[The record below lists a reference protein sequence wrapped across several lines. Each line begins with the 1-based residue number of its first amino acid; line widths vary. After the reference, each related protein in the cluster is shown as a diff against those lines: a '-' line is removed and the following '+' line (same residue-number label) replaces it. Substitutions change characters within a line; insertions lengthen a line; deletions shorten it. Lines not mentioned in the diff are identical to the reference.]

1 MSGARSLTPGSSLPT
16 AVLEK
21 ANKKQK
27 FVPPGDDERPWGQ
40 ALRAWLDLR
49 GLAQAELARDAGL
62 DAGTVAHVVHGGH
75 CSTATLMK
83 LAGALGVDVA
93 DLFTPPSEVASLM
106 DRRDRLIVAVLK
118 ELSEDAAAA
127 VAEAIARRHA
137 ERPRDAADIRLP
149 FAEE

>member
-1 MSGARSLTPGSSLPT
+1 M
-16 AVLEK
+16 LEK
-21 ANKKQK
+21 ANKKRK
-27 FVPPGDDERPWGQ
+27 STSSEDEARPWGR

-83 LAGALGVDVA
+83 IAGALGVNVA
-93 DLFTPPSEVASLM
+93 DLFTPPNEVASLM

-127 VAEAIARRHA
+127 VGETIARRHA
-137 ERPRDAADIRLP
+137 ERPRDAADIPLP
-149 FAEE
+149 FVED